1 MTANANRKLTA
12 ILAADV
18 AGYSRLVAADEEGT
32 LRRLEKVRGAFDELI
47 QAHRGRIFHT
57 AGDAIRAELTSA
69 SDAVR
74 CALALQK
81 RAAEIDPDTAP
92 ESALAFRIGIAIG
105 DVVEHGSDLLG
116 EGVTLAER
124 LEALSPVG
132 GICVARA
139 VHEAVDG
146 KVDIQFREISAPPAE
161 TGGRP
166 IPAFVTDPAAAHPT
180 PAVEKDKSRLTS
192 SPLNSKPEGRK
203 SSLGGWLPY
212 VGLAAVAF
220 LGTLAGVNYLQETPA
235 PTKPPTT
242 TPAASTPA
250 TIPPARPV
258 EVKPQPAPTPPPP
271 AAKQAPAPPA
281 PIVTKPPPTTPRPL
295 QPPTPPPQA
304 AKPAVVS
311 PPAAQPA
318 EPEMSRERKDCD
330 TGSGDKAIAACRA
343 VLKAPGSLSAAEVAK
358 AGFRLG
364 HALIEKGDIEAAL
377 TALNDSIAKSP
388 NSEAYNARGIIQH
401 QKGKLDAA
409 IADFTEAIWRDHSNG
424 DAYNNRAWARY
435 KASQLRDA
443 LTDALDAA
451 RLAPDKAYVWDTKG
465 HINEALG
472 NRTAAI
478 GDYRRAL
485 ELDKNATDSSEG
497 LKRLGAKP

>member
-32 LRRLEKVRGAFDELI
+32 LRRLEKIRGAFDELI

-57 AGDAIRAELTSA
+57 AGDAIRAELASA
-69 SDAVR
+69 VDAVR

-81 RAAEIDPDTAP
+81 RAAELDPDTAP

-105 DVVEHGSDLLG
+105 DVVEHGGDLLG
-116 EGVTLAER
+116 EGVALAER

-139 VHEAVDG
+139 VHEAVEG
-146 KVDIQFREISAPPAE
+146 KVDVQFREISAPPAE
-161 TGGRP
+161 TGGRAL
-166 IPAFVTDPAAAHPT
+166 PAFVAAPPAAHPT
-180 PAVEKDKSRLTS
+180 PTAEKENLGLSRT
-192 SPLNSKPEGRK
+192 PLAPRPLDRK

-212 VGLAAVAF
+212 IGLAAVAF
-220 LGTLAGVNYLQETPA
+220 LGTWAGVNYLQETPTPA
-235 PTKPPTT
+235 KPPAA
-242 TPAASTPA
+242 TPAAV
-250 TIPPARPV
+250 PPARPI
-258 EVKPQPAPTPPPP
+258 EAKPQPAPTPPPP
-271 AAKQAPAPPA
+271 AAKPAPAPAAPIVTRPPPAPAPP
-281 PIVTKPPPTTPRPL
+281 
-295 QPPTPPPQA
+295 QPSAPPPQA
-304 AKPAVVS
+304 AKPAVA
-311 PPAAQPA
+311 PPPVAP
-318 EPEMSRERKDCD
+318 PVDPGMSRERKDCD
-330 TGSGDKAIAACRA
+330 TGTGDRAITACRA
-343 VLKAPGSLSAAEVAK
+343 VLRAPGSMSPDEIAK

-364 HALIEKGDIEAAL
+364 HALIEKGDLDAAL
-377 TALNDSIAKSP
+377 AALNDSIAKSP
-388 NSEAYNARGIIQH
+388 TTEAYNSRGIIQH

-409 IADFTEAIWRDHSNG
+409 IADFTEAIWRDHGNG
-424 DAYNNRAWARY
+424 EAYNNRAWARY

-451 RLAPDKAYVWDTKG
+451 RLSPDKAYVWDTKG

-485 ELDKNATDSSEG
+485 ELDKNAADSAEG
-497 LKRLGAKP
+497 LKRLGVKP